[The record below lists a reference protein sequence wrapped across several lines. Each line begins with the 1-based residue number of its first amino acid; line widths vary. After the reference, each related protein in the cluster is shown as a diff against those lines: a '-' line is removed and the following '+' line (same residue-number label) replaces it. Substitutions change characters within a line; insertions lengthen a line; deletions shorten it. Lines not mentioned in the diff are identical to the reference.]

1 MLPLCCFLLRVRV
14 AECPRQMRKT
24 RGSWPCLGFIW
35 TVPPLRQTPTNDRPN
50 IRPSYHPGTKTC
62 YQPKLNSFVENQ
74 TYCVCSLQ
82 QQRKAQPQLA
92 KQDLFSVAQSNESEA
107 GVERR
112 FQASLALPGH
122 TTDVLLVLILEFP
135 LFFTTTSSSIYQ
147 EPSHTFEHTE
157 HACLPA

>member
-1 MLPLCCFLLRVRV
+1 MRILCKQQEGIER
-14 AECPRQMRKT
+14 EKKK
-24 RGSWPCLGFIW
+24 S
-35 TVPPLRQTPTNDRPN
+35 
-50 IRPSYHPGTKTC
+50 PSYHPGTKTC

-122 TTDVLLVLILEFP
+122 TTDVLLVLTLEFP

>member
-1 MLPLCCFLLRVRV
+1 MRILCKQQEGIER
-14 AECPRQMRKT
+14 EKKK
-24 RGSWPCLGFIW
+24 S
-35 TVPPLRQTPTNDRPN
+35 
-50 IRPSYHPGTKTC
+50 PSYHPGTKTC

-122 TTDVLLVLILEFP
+122 TTDVLLVLTLEFP
-135 LFFTTTSSSIYQ
+135 LFFTTTS
-147 EPSHTFEHTE
+147 
-157 HACLPA
+157 